1 MTFPR
6 RSLGLLIAL
15 LLTARLGLSFIN
27 ETNTKIKIK
36 KELRENMRESSSTW
50 VRNRNTVRHTPKTLG
65 SVSQSVI
72 LAILVLVIGLIY
84 VTQGTKAT
92 SYDYELSRVEEEIAE
107 LEARK
112 EDLAVEREKLKSIA
126 TSNTSEVAAAMQTG
140 QVSGYAE

>member
-1 MTFPR
+1 
-6 RSLGLLIAL
+6 
-15 LLTARLGLSFIN
+15 
-27 ETNTKIKIK
+27 
-36 KELRENMRESSSTW
+36 MRESSSTW
-50 VRNRNTVRHTPKTLG
+50 VRNRNTVRHTSKTLG

-72 LAILVLVIGLIY
+72 LAILVLVVGLIY

-112 EDLAVEREKLKSIA
+112 DDLAVERAKLTSIA
-126 TSNTSEVAAAMQTG
+126 QSNNNEVATAMQVG

>member
-1 MTFPR
+1 
-6 RSLGLLIAL
+6 
-15 LLTARLGLSFIN
+15 
-27 ETNTKIKIK
+27 
-36 KELRENMRESSSTW
+36 MRESSSSW

-72 LAILVLVIGLIY
+72 LGILVLVIGLIY

-92 SYDYELSRVEEEIAE
+92 SYDYELSEIETEIAE
-107 LEARK
+107 LEAKK

-126 TSNTSEVAAAMQTG
+126 TVNTSEVAANMQAG